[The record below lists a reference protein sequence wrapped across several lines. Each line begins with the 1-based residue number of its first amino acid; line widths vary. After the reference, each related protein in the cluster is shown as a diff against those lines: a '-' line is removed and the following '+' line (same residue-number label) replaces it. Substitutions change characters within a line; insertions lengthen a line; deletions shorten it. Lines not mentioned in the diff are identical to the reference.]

1 MRKKNIIKKTK
12 FLIFNLKLLLF
23 LKENAAINFFKK
35 LKDEIGNKEK
45 YEEFFEYFES
55 TWLSIEENKKSK
67 FEFKFRSYSEYLD
80 KTKKKEKKLIDT
92 DLLKN
97 KEFDS
102 NNCVESINHLIN
114 S

>member
-1 MRKKNIIKKTK
+1 LRKKNIIKKTK

-55 TWLSIEENKKSK
+55 T
-67 FEFKFRSYSEYLD
+67 
-80 KTKKKEKKLIDT
+80 
-92 DLLKN
+92 
-97 KEFDS
+97 
-102 NNCVESINHLIN
+102 
-114 S
+114 

>member
-1 MRKKNIIKKTK
+1 MQFCWERASNIGLRKKNIIKKIK

-23 LKENAAINFFKK
+23 LKENVAINFFKK

-67 FEFKFRSYSEYLD
+67 FELNLD
-80 KTKKKEKKLIDT
+80 LILNIWIKLKRKKKINRYRSIKK
-92 DLLKN
+92 
-97 KEFDS
+97 
-102 NNCVESINHLIN
+102 
-114 S
+114 